1 MCECDRRSVSHLIQ
15 YTSHVNFFKEARHG
29 CFSIQ
34 QWRITIG
41 CFVHLKARKFS
52 NTFSSKHGLD
62 SFSVSLSL
70 RLFLFLLLV
79 AEGIE
84 INPGPRTKGGNNDDR
99 SSRATRVKGGGRGL
113 ELSNVPNVENS
124 ETIESLDIG
133 SRNQRENIEQPTNN
147 QCLTASSQTSSRP
160 ALARN
165 SKKTQKP
172 TTMKKSERE
181 YETEFESDS
190 EMNFQTSDEG
200 NIPGTAG
207 TATSNI
213 PLEILLD
220 IQKSVKR
227 VEKRFDKME
236 KNMKDL
242 KKENEELKKQND
254 QLVDSV
260 SSLQR
265 KVEDL
270 NKSNGDLLN
279 RLDNLQGQ
287 SRSKNL
293 KFYNMSESVE
303 ETWEQTEKKVRD
315 YIENDL
321 GIDSGSLLIE
331 RAHRLLGKFKP
342 RAVIVKFSFY
352 KEKERVLQKYREV
365 MRSVRSNAS
374 NSTNS
379 IHVGEDFTERVRKQR
394 AVLMPFMRQAIDS
407 GKRAYLRHDKLCID
421 GQTFIYDD
429 THKNLVPF
437 PERG

>member
-1 MCECDRRSVSHLIQ
+1 MGV
-15 YTSHVNFFKEARHG
+15 
-29 CFSIQ
+29 SIQ

-113 ELSNVPNVENS
+113 ELSNVSNVENS

-133 SRNQRENIEQPTNN
+133 SRNQRENIEQPTIN
-147 QCLTASSQTSSRP
+147 QYLTASSQTSSQP

-190 EMNFQTSDEG
+190 DMDFQTSDEG

-207 TATSNI
+207 TATSASSNI
-213 PLEILLD
+213 PLDILLD

-236 KNMKDL
+236 KKKTMKDL
-242 KKENEELKKQND
+242 KKENEESKKQNG

-279 RLDNLQGQ
+279 RLDNLEGQ
-287 SRSKNL
+287 SRRQNL
-293 KFYNMSESVE
+293 KFYNMSELVG

-315 YIENDL
+315 YIQNDL

-331 RAHRLLGKFKP
+331 RAHRLPGKFKP

-379 IHVGEDFTERVRKQR
+379 VRVGEDFTERVSS
-394 AVLMPFMRQAIDS
+394 I
-407 GKRAYLRHDKLCID
+407 
-421 GQTFIYDD
+421 
-429 THKNLVPF
+429 
-437 PERG
+437 